1 MFKHSL
7 DYRLGQGPNQEESV
21 NKYKQPQEDLIDK
34 DPNEEVLDLSHD
46 PDAGHLEAEKIIEK
60 RHLDKLE
67 AKNEAEELEEIE
79 QARKEDRDDL
89 EKTYR
94 RF

>member
-1 MFKHSL
+1 MFKHNL
-7 DYRLGQGPNQEESV
+7 DYRLGQGPSQESE
-21 NKYKQPQEDLIDK
+21 NKYKQPQEEDLIDK
-34 DPNEEVLDLSHD
+34 DPEEEVLDLSRD
-46 PDAGHLEAEKIIEK
+46 PDVGHLEAEKIIEES
-60 RHLDKLE
+60 RLSKLE
-67 AKNEAEELEEIE
+67 AKVESKELEEIE